1 MGIGSKLRERRQEL
15 NLSRSQLAEKIHVTP
30 SAIANYENGIS
41 YPKPDILISLIT
53 VLEVDANYF
62 YQDYLSGAK
71 LRTQYGQE
79 LTEEELFSVEKYKLL
94 PLPSKRLVLGLI
106 NEEYKR
112 VHIDEWAEFPCFSPI
127 LHQPYTEFEQT
138 PPSYKIRL
146 KKKHIIS
153 GMEYCIQL
161 KTHHCQPVFQSGE
174 ILVLQQTPARHNEIG
189 LFRLNDTYYIRT
201 LYDDSAARSLR
212 SLNVTEPDVEI
223 HESDR
228 LICLGK
234 VLGKIYSTYELI
246 RIPKRRA

>member
-1 MGIGSKLRERRQEL
+1 MGIGSKLRNRRQEL

-71 LRTQYGQE
+71 LRMLYGQE
-79 LTEEELFSVEKYKLL
+79 LTEEELASVKKFKLL
-94 PLPSKRLVLGLI
+94 PLSSRRLVLDLI

-112 VHIDEWAEFPCFSPI
+112 IHIDEWSEFPCFCPI

-138 PPSYKIRL
+138 PPSHMLRL
-146 KKKHIIS
+146 KRKHMIN

-161 KTHHCQPVFQSGE
+161 KTNHCQPVFLQGE
-174 ILVLQQTPARHNEIG
+174 ILALQKVPARHNEIG

-201 LYDDSAARSLR
+201 LYDDAGARRLR

-228 LICLGK
+228 LTCLGK

-246 RIPKRRA
+246 RNPVQRA